1 VLDVEVQPGDQSH
14 SCHSAPGLLALLD
27 KLAFT
32 SRLEFVRGDCDW
44 GSDAI
49 MSDLE
54 ERNQDYLF
62 KIKKSKH
69 VKELINKHHCLG
81 QWTRFKKGWE
91 VKEDELQCQSWDSA
105 RRVVIVRRCL
115 EKSNALLIEK
125 KEPEQ
130 TALAF
135 VDEPEDIRLYE
146 YSVLVT
152 SLDCDA
158 ITIVQHYRDRA
169 DCENVF
175 DEIKNQWGWGGY
187 TTKDIKSCRFMARI
201 VALIYN
207 WWSLFART
215 VNPDSTGHQEAIT
228 SRPLLLTGVGR
239 LTETGRQRTMHI
251 VTDHGKSEK
260 IKGLF
265 KNLNQFFSELKV
277 IAPQLSSRDCWFR
290 MMARV
295 IERIV
300 PKLATGPPEL
310 SPSIG

>member
-1 VLDVEVQPGDQSH
+1 
-14 SCHSAPGLLALLD
+14 
-27 KLAFT
+27 
-32 SRLEFVRGDCDW
+32 
-44 GSDAI
+44 

-62 KIKKSKH
+62 KIKKSNH

-207 WWSLFART
+207 WWSLFARK

-228 SRPLLLTGVGR
+228 SRPLL
-239 LTETGRQRTMHI
+239 
-251 VTDHGKSEK
+251 
-260 IKGLF
+260 
-265 KNLNQFFSELKV
+265 
-277 IAPQLSSRDCWFR
+277 
-290 MMARV
+290 
-295 IERIV
+295 
-300 PKLATGPPEL
+300 
-310 SPSIG
+310 

>member
-1 VLDVEVQPGDQSH
+1 
-14 SCHSAPGLLALLD
+14 
-27 KLAFT
+27 
-32 SRLEFVRGDCDW
+32 
-44 GSDAI
+44 
-49 MSDLE
+49 
-54 ERNQDYLF
+54 
-62 KIKKSKH
+62 
-69 VKELINKHHCLG
+69 
-81 QWTRFKKGWE
+81 
-91 VKEDELQCQSWDSA
+91 
-105 RRVVIVRRCL
+105 
-115 EKSNALLIEK
+115 
-125 KEPEQ
+125 
-130 TALAF
+130 
-135 VDEPEDIRLYE
+135 
-146 YSVLVT
+146 
-152 SLDCDA
+152 
-158 ITIVQHYRDRA
+158 
-169 DCENVF
+169 
-175 DEIKNQWGWGGY
+175 
-187 TTKDIKSCRFMARI
+187 MARI

-277 IAPQLSSRDCWFR
+277 IAPQLSSRDCCFR